1 MLVTEVNS
9 FQLSAIVTK
18 SSILDVFKGF
28 SLGKLILFDKKSHLI
43 HFKSYLWRKQ
53 PSALI
58 GKSNLL

>member
-43 HFKSYLWRKQ
+43 HFKSYL
-53 PSALI
+53 
-58 GKSNLL
+58 